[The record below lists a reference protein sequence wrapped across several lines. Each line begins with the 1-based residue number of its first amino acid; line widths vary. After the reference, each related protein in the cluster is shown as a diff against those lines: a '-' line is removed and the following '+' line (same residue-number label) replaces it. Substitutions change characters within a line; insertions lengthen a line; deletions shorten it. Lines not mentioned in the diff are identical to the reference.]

1 MASVS
6 DQLQLLY
13 KDKENLVKER
23 DEWKSKFAAKK
34 KENEEQMA
42 KINYLHEA
50 FYEEAE
56 QLEHHKDMLF
66 FMFEKQFATKPKGKQ
81 KRLSTN
87 KGRTVVI

>member
-13 KDKENLVKER
+13 KEKENLVKER
-23 DEWKSKFAAKK
+23 NEWKLKFDAKV
-34 KENEEQMA
+34 KENEEQLA

-87 KGRTVVI
+87 KGKKLLL